1 MRILVTNDD
10 GVSAPGLAALTRAL
24 VAWTGR
30 AGGDTAHEI
39 IVVAPSSNYSG
50 AGAAVG
56 SVTDHTTIPYQRAYV
71 EGAEAVEAYGLDA
84 SPALSVIAGALGA
97 VGPKP
102 DLVLSGINH
111 GVNVGRSVLHSGTV
125 GAALTAS
132 QLGISALAVS
142 LRVGDGPD
150 PWESAAELA
159 VALIPLLVAAPVR
172 TVLNLNVPHLPLAE
186 VRGLRWARVSGAGL
200 IKSARGAGSWE
211 APNVE
216 EIEGPAAA
224 EAARAV
230 MEGEPDEKGEIVL
243 TVGSPFPHS
252 GDLGL
257 ADSGAEDATLV
268 AQGYASL
275 TALRGPRAED
285 DEELLGNLDARPGRP
300 RWRASTST
308 PETRRLLD
316 RLVPLVVDP
325 NPHGA
330 KDPERQRN
338 DLRGVDHD
346 VPQGVAALDVDE
358 IRPVELPVRQ
368 LGLGKVGVRKIAV
381 EKPDVLHG
389 GRVEVGAA

>member
-1 MRILVTNDD
+1 MRVLVTNDD
-10 GVSAPGLAALTRAL
+10 GVGAPGLAALTRAL
-24 VAWTGR
+24 VDWSGS
-30 AGGDTAHEI
+30 DHEV

-56 SVTDHTTIPYQRAYV
+56 SVTAETTIAYQRAYV
-71 EGAEAVEAYGLDA
+71 EGVAGVEAYGLDA

-102 DLVLSGINH
+102 DLVVSGINH

-150 PWESAAELA
+150 PWESAADLA
-159 VALIPLLVAAPVR
+159 VALVPMLVDAPVR
-172 TVLNLNVPHLPLAE
+172 TVLNLNVPHLPLAQI
-186 VRGLRWARVSGAGL
+186 RGLRWARVSGAGL
-200 IKSARGAGSWE
+200 IKSARGGGTGSWE

-224 EAARAV
+224 EAARSV

-257 ADSGAEDATLV
+257 TDSGAEDATLV
-268 AQGYASL
+268 AQGYAAL
-275 TALRGPRAED
+275 TALRGPRAEEDQDLLARLD
-285 DEELLGNLDARPGRP
+285 D
-300 RWRASTST
+300 
-308 PETRRLLD
+308 
-316 RLVPLVVDP
+316 
-325 NPHGA
+325 
-330 KDPERQRN
+330 
-338 DLRGVDHD
+338 
-346 VPQGVAALDVDE
+346 
-358 IRPVELPVRQ
+358 
-368 LGLGKVGVRKIAV
+368 GLGPALAGF
-381 EKPDVLHG
+381 DFTG
-389 GRVEVGAA
+389 